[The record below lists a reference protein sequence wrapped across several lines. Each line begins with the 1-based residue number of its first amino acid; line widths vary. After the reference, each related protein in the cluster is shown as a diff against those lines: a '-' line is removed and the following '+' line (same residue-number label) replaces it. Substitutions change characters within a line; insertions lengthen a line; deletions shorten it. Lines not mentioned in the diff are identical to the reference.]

1 MVLVTTSV
9 RSGRVSRFPLVRCI
23 ARAVCRQPQPVGL
36 WSAWR
41 MRNKL
46 RKICTHHRLED
57 RLRGTTRTNHRG
69 YHTPIRTTEQSL
81 ADSPRCTLS
90 GSREGESLPGGAQRS
105 PPTTSITSQI
115 TTVEILYLPAIS
127 TVISH
132 EKRTPVGS
140 LSAAGALVGQL
151 RVETDVQQCYGYGPR
166 RACRSSR
173 ATSYQ
178 SVGGTRRARAIRERT
193 DLLKELPTCTT
204 RILDE
209 RHAGSTEATAGEEKH
224 IGVRIEVSDQDISSS
239 RTGRKE
245 NVCLIRQST
254 DPEQDPVSLGMGSR
268 RGRCFLSP

>member
-1 MVLVTTSV
+1 MPFVTTMVLVTTSV

-115 TTVEILYLPAIS
+115 TTVEYLIRPGYA
-127 TVISH
+127 
-132 EKRTPVGS
+132 GS
-140 LSAAGALVGQL
+140 PQ
-151 RVETDVQQCYGYGPR
+151 
-166 RACRSSR
+166 
-173 ATSYQ
+173 
-178 SVGGTRRARAIRERT
+178 
-193 DLLKELPTCTT
+193 TT
-204 RILDE
+204 R
-209 RHAGSTEATAGEEKH
+209 
-224 IGVRIEVSDQDISSS
+224 
-239 RTGRKE
+239 
-245 NVCLIRQST
+245 CPQST
-254 DPEQDPVSLGMGSR
+254 GLCAPTL
-268 RGRCFLSP
+268 CAALSGLCP

>member
-1 MVLVTTSV
+1 MPFVTTMVLVTTSV

-105 PPTTSITSQI
+105 PPTTSITAKSQQ
-115 TTVEILYLPAIS
+115 S
-127 TVISH
+127 SN
-132 EKRTPVGS
+132 S
-140 LSAAGALVGQL
+140 LSLSGDICARITSFL
-151 RVETDVQQCYGYGPR
+151 RR
-166 RACRSSR
+166 
-173 ATSYQ
+173 
-178 SVGGTRRARAIRERT
+178 GGEPSM
-193 DLLKELPTCTT
+193 D
-204 RILDE
+204 
-209 RHAGSTEATAGEEKH
+209 
-224 IGVRIEVSDQDISSS
+224 GVRHE
-239 RTGRKE
+239 G
-245 NVCLIRQST
+245 
-254 DPEQDPVSLGMGSR
+254 PPAPPAWHGGSR
-268 RGRCFLSP
+268 PRCLQR